1 MPRMLALANSGDH
14 CMMSP
19 QIMRSSDTH
28 QGILYAIIPPKGCLG
43 VGVQSACFFSNWDTM
58 NSSINDRPS
67 DSTTESKMAS
77 AAEAQQELLR
87 TKGSDWGRRALKGI
101 AEMYRNEEARKE
113 VARRLF

>member
-1 MPRMLALANSGDH
+1 
-14 CMMSP
+14 
-19 QIMRSSDTH
+19 
-28 QGILYAIIPPKGCLG
+28 
-43 VGVQSACFFSNWDTM
+43 
-58 NSSINDRPS
+58 
-67 DSTTESKMAS
+67 MAS